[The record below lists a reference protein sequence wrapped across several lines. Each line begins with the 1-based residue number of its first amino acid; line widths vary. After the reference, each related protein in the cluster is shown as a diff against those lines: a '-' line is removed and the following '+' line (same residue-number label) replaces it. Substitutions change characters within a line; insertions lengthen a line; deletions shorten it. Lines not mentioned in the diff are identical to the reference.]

1 MIPQALAKIPK
12 SLWTYVALF
21 AALIALATGFACG
34 SARPDDIVSEQP
46 TLPSPNSES
55 ARMGTPRPLNM
66 ATPEPGREIPTI
78 PVTITYEHSQSEA
91 VASQGFTV
99 SNPGD
104 RQISL
109 RDGRSISLPDNVH
122 IVDVIRMGQ
131 CGKTP
136 CPALP
141 AYILEMGNAKV
152 GIDSE
157 GALYPYKPG
166 MDMDAWRFL
175 TE

>member
-1 MIPQALAKIPK
+1 MNPQALAKVAK
-12 SLWTYVALF
+12 SPWTYVALF
-21 AALIALATGFACG
+21 AALASLVGGFACG
-34 SARPDDIVSEQP
+34 SARPADGVSEQHP
-46 TLPSPNSES
+46 PSPNSES
-55 ARMGTPRPLNM
+55 ARMGIPRPLNM
-66 ATPEPGREIPTI
+66 ATPEPGQEIPTI
-78 PVTITYEHSQSEA
+78 PVTITYEYSQSEA
-91 VASQGFTV
+91 VGSQGFTV

-104 RQISL
+104 RQINL

-141 AYILEMGNAKV
+141 AYILEMGEARM

-157 GALYPYKPG
+157 GALYPYNPG

-175 TE
+175 NE